1 MYLPV
6 YLWTVDCKRRKVN
19 QVANIDID
27 GWSNIEGKILNP
39 FNHNLELVFL
49 TKLQYN
55 NNTILHKSKYL
66 QYNTI
71 QLASMKIV
79 NNSIQFGHL
88 IIVLQYNSPLIGQ
101 PWYRYGHIG
110 RTLGK
115 GDVLRI
121 P

>member
-1 MYLPV
+1 MASN
-6 YLWTVDCKRRKVN
+6 KIF
-19 QVANIDID
+19 ANIDGLSYTD
-27 GWSNIEGKILNP
+27 GKILNS
-39 FNHNLELVFL
+39 FNHNWELVFL

-55 NNTILHKSKYL
+55 NNTIMHQSKYL
-66 QYNTI
+66 QNNTI